1 LSNNFL
7 ILNLQFFNLQF
18 SINMICEICSENQ
31 VSFIISI
38 VLDSEL
44 KELRV
49 CDECAINGMKYEN
62 HHINDKTE
70 DIGLICSHC
79 NSKYQ
84 YDSTDYCAPL
94 LGCPWCYTQFHEAM
108 VPLLRRIHGCIKHK
122 GKSAFAP
129 NTPNLVPQSNGRTA
143 ELSNG
148 RTGRLPFSRSS
159 VSTRE
164 AEWMQGKGPSFD
176 VVVSSRIRLAR
187 NIDGY
192 SFSNLADQNEL
203 YEVAGKIEKAL
214 ADLAESDHSPLHN
227 GYVVDLEDIDSVDR
241 DFLMERHLISR
252 DLAENRFA
260 RRVIIDEKEIIS
272 IMINEEDHVR
282 LQGIDSGL
290 QIRELWGM
298 INSIDDQLGNKVDYV
313 YSPDWGFL
321 TACPTNVGTGLRV
334 SVMFHIP
341 ALSAT
346 KEGKRILT
354 SITNMGYA
362 IRGIYGEGSR
372 ATGAF
377 YQISNEATLGQSE
390 EEIIDR
396 MQSVAFQILARERE
410 ERQSLLER
418 DRTKL
423 EDIVF
428 RAYGTLANARSISS
442 TESMQLLSWVSLGVS
457 LDIFSG
463 LDVADIAR
471 LLVLTRPAHLQK
483 LEKKELNVPT
493 QNINRAKVIRTVL
506 KNV

>member
-1 LSNNFL
+1 
-7 ILNLQFFNLQF
+7 
-18 SINMICEICSENQ
+18 MICEICSENK

-38 VLDSEL
+38 VLDSGL

-49 CDECAINGMKYEN
+49 CDECATNGMKHED
-62 HHINDKTE
+62 HHINYKTE
-70 DIGLICSHC
+70 DNGLVCSHC
-79 NSKYQ
+79 HTRYQ
-84 YDSTDYCAPL
+84 YDRTDYCAPM
-94 LGCPWCYTQFHEAM
+94 LGCPWCYTQFHETM
-108 VPLLRRIHGCIKHK
+108 IPLLRRIHGSTKHK
-122 GKSAFAP
+122 GKSS
-129 NTPNLVPQSNGRTA
+129 LVPPSNGRTT
-143 ELSNG
+143 ELRNG
-148 RTGRLPFSRSS
+148 RTERLPFSRSTI
-159 VSTRE
+159 STRE

-192 SFSNLADQNEL
+192 SFCNLADQNEL

-227 GYVVDLEDIDSVDR
+227 GYVVDLEDIDNVDR

-252 DLAENRFA
+252 DLAEKCFA

-298 INSIDDQLGNKVDYV
+298 INNIDDRLGNKVDYV
-313 YSPDWGFL
+313 YSSDWGFL

-334 SVMFHIP
+334 SIMFHIP

-346 KEGKRILT
+346 KDGKRILT
-354 SITNMGYA
+354 SVTNMGYA

-372 ATGAF
+372 AIGAF

-418 DRTKL
+418 DRTRL
-423 EDIVF
+423 EDMVF

-442 TESMQLLSWVSLGVS
+442 TESMQLLSWVSLGIS
-457 LDIFSG
+457 LDILSG
-463 LDVADIAR
+463 LNVADIAR

>member
-1 LSNNFL
+1 LNLLNNFQSL
-7 ILNLQFFNLQF
+7 T
-18 SINMICEICSENQ
+18 NMICEICSENQ

-38 VLDSEL
+38 VLDSGL
-44 KELRV
+44 KEFRV
-49 CDECAINGMKYEN
+49 CGECATNGMKHESPF
-62 HHINDKTE
+62 ISQKIE
-70 DIGLICSHC
+70 DNGLVCSHC
-79 NSKYQ
+79 HSRYQ
-84 YDSTDYCAPL
+84 YDKTDYCAPV

-108 VPLLRRIHGCIKHK
+108 IPLLRRIHGSTKHK
-122 GKSAFAP
+122 GKSSLVQS
-129 NTPNLVPQSNGRTA
+129 NLSDLVPQSNGKT
-143 ELSNG
+143 E
-148 RTGRLPFSRSS
+148 RLPFSRSS
-159 VSTRE
+159 ISTRE
-164 AEWMQGKGPSFD
+164 AEWMRGNGPSFD

-192 SFSNLADQNEL
+192 SFCNLANQNEL
-203 YEVAGKIEKAL
+203 YEIAGKIEKAL
-214 ADLAESDHSPLHN
+214 ADLAESDHSPLRN
-227 GYVVDLEDIDSVDR
+227 GYVVDLEDVDNIDR
-241 DFLMERHLISR
+241 DFLMERHLISH
-252 DLAENRFA
+252 DLAEKRFA
-260 RRVIIDEKEIIS
+260 RRAIIDEKEIIS
-272 IMINEEDHVR
+272 IMINEEDHIR
-282 LQGIDSGL
+282 LQVIDSGL

-298 INSIDDQLGNKVDYV
+298 INNIDDSLGNKVDYV
-313 YSPDWGFL
+313 YSSDWGFL

-346 KEGKRILT
+346 KEGKRILK
-354 SITNMGYA
+354 SIANMGYA

-410 ERQSLLER
+410 ERQNLLER

-428 RAYGTLANARSISS
+428 RAYGTLINARSISS
-442 TESMQLLSWVSLGVS
+442 TESMQLLSWVSLGIS
-457 LDIFSG
+457 LDVLSG
-463 LDVADIAR
+463 LNVADVAR

-483 LEKKELNVPT
+483 LEGKELSVPD

>member
-1 LSNNFL
+1 
-7 ILNLQFFNLQF
+7 
-18 SINMICEICSENQ
+18 MICEICSENQ

-38 VLDSEL
+38 VLDSGL

-49 CDECAINGMKYEN
+49 CGECATNGMKHEDP
-62 HHINDKTE
+62 HISHKIE
-70 DIGLICSHC
+70 DNGLVCSHC
-79 NSKYQ
+79 HSRYQ
-84 YDSTDYCAPL
+84 YDKTDYCAPV

-108 VPLLRRIHGCIKHK
+108 IPLLRRIHGSTKHK
-122 GKSAFAP
+122 GKSA
-129 NTPNLVPQSNGRTA
+129 LVPSNPPDLVPPSNGRTA
-143 ELSNG
+143 ELRNG
-148 RTGRLPFSRSS
+148 RTERLPFSLSS
-159 VSTRE
+159 ISTRE

-192 SFSNLADQNEL
+192 SFCNLANQNEL

-214 ADLAESDHSPLHN
+214 ADLAESDHSPLRN
-227 GYVVDLEDIDSVDR
+227 GYVVDLEDVDNVDR

-252 DLAENRFA
+252 DLAEKRFA

-282 LQGIDSGL
+282 LQVVDSGL

-298 INSIDDQLGNKVDYV
+298 INNIDDRLGNKVDYV

-346 KEGKRILT
+346 KEGKRILK

-410 ERQSLLER
+410 ERQNLLER
-418 DRTKL
+418 NRTKL

-442 TESMQLLSWVSLGVS
+442 TESMQLLSWVSLGIS
-457 LDIFSG
+457 LDVLSG
-463 LDVADIAR
+463 LNVADIAR

-483 LEKKELNVPT
+483 LEGKELNVPT